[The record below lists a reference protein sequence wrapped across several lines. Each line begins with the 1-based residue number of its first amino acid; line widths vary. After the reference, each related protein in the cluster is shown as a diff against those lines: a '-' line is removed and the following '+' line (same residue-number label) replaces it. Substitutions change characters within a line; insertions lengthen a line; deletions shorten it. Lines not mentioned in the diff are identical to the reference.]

1 MNYLGLI
8 IKNPFR
14 NKTRSSLA
22 IIGIAIGIAT
32 IVALGLITGGLK
44 ASTESTLKSGG
55 AEITVV
61 QAGTDGFMSGSVD
74 EARVTDIQ
82 NISGVKDTT
91 GILRTSVR
99 LEDGSSSSFGPSGFT
114 VSGIDSS
121 KLNLVGVDSINGT
134 VFSNGDANEMI
145 IGKTAAQNLNK
156 TVGDTITIF
165 NKDFKITGIFETG
178 NFISDA
184 GAYISLNKLQDLTDS
199 EDKVSTIAVKI
210 NENANATEVGNAI
223 ENAYPDEL
231 STTTAAD
238 QMGRINQGLSFI
250 DTATWAISLLAIVIG
265 GVGVINT
272 MIMSVY
278 ERTREIGVLK
288 AVGWRSRRILGMILG
303 ESIVLTLMAGV
314 VGIVVGVVGVEVLLS
329 LTPSTE
335 GIIEPA
341 YSLELFIRA
350 LGIAFLVGMI
360 GGIYPAYRASRLA
373 PTEAL
378 RYE

>member
-1 MNYLGLI
+1 M
-8 IKNPFR
+8 
-14 NKTRSSLA
+14 
-22 IIGIAIGIAT
+22 
-32 IVALGLITGGLK
+32 
-44 ASTESTLKSGG
+44 
-55 AEITVV
+55 
-61 QAGTDGFMSGSVD
+61 
-74 EARVTDIQ
+74 
-82 NISGVKDTT
+82 
-91 GILRTSVR
+91 
-99 LEDGSSSSFGPSGFT
+99 
-114 VSGIDSS
+114 
-121 KLNLVGVDSINGT
+121 
-134 VFSNGDANEMI
+134 
-145 IGKTAAQNLNK
+145 
-156 TVGDTITIF
+156 
-165 NKDFKITGIFETG
+165 
-178 NFISDA
+178 
-184 GAYISLNKLQDLTDS
+184 
-199 EDKVSTIAVKI
+199 KI
-210 NENANATEVGNAI
+210 NDNANATEVGNAI

-341 YSLELFIRA
+341 YSLELFVRA